1 MTASSPRTASW
12 KRYGHRWLLLIP
24 FIWQI
29 GCAPFVNTASVRV
42 FSLPLPLVWQMAGIL
57 IASALIALVFMLDE
71 RMERALG
78 LDEDSADRAADAE
91 ASS

>member
-12 KRYGHRWLLLIP
+12 KLYGHRWLLLIP

-29 GCAPFVNTASVRV
+29 GCAPFVNSASVRV
-42 FSLPLPLVWQMAGIL
+42 FSLPLPLVWQMTGIL